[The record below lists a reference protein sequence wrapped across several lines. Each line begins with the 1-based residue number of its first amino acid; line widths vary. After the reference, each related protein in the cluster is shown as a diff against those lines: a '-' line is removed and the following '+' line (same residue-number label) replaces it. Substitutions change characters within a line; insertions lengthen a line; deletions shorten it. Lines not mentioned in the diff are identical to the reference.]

1 MNYNRNSLKKSL
13 RNLKVQ
19 TDEATE
25 LTKKI
30 TLRKQNEATEL
41 IKKTAQCKQNEGA
54 NRDIQVASG
63 INGITYILDQLMPS
77 EVTKRLHRAAQHNQ
91 AASLGIF
98 VLPFFHS
105 SQSPPNPWHNALVN
119 NCIKMGISFGTDYAF
134 EQEPIKTIINKQI
147 PPKHQE
153 LSKNIITVTVIG
165 LGMLLLEK
173 VKNQ

>member
-1 MNYNRNSLKKSL
+1 MNYNKNSLKKSL

-25 LTKKI
+25 LTKQI
-30 TLRKQNEATEL
+30 TLRKQSEATEL
-41 IKKTAQCKQNEGA
+41 IKKTAQCKQNEVA

-91 AASLGIF
+91 AASLGMF
-98 VLPFFHS
+98 MLPLH
-105 SQSPPNPWHNALVN
+105 SQSSPNPWHNALVN
-119 NCIKMGISFGTDYAF
+119 NCIKMGLSFGTDYAF
-134 EQEPIKTIINKQI
+134 EQEPIQTIINKQI
-147 PPKHQE
+147 PPKQQE

-173 VKNQ
+173 IKNQ